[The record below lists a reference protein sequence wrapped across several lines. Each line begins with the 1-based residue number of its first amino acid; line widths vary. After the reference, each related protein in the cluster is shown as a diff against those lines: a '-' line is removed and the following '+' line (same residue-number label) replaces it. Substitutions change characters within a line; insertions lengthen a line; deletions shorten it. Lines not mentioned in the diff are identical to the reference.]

1 VFLRRK
7 AGKRLSGC
15 LALRSG
21 SGWGIQALDDI
32 AALTTKYTGIVARSW
47 PYLSAKLPPEE
58 E

>member
-7 AGKRLSGC
+7 AGKRLSGG

-21 SGWGIQALDDI
+21 SGWGIQAFDDI
-32 AALTTKYTGIVARSW
+32 AAVDDEIHGIVARNW
-47 PYLSAKLPPEE
+47 PYLLAKLPPEE